1 MNSIIMRAVALAI
14 VTTAAMPVH
23 AAQWFMLSSSGNRCM
38 DGAAVAKDLVRF
50 GLPPMSSPYEL
61 TQELGREDLPFS
73 TGVTRDPRGEVNAV
87 QIVVSGSTSLFWF
100 LSREGCE
107 GFRSWALSRGA
118 LRAR

>member
-1 MNSIIMRAVALAI
+1 MNSSIISAVALAI

-23 AAQWFMLSSSGNRCM
+23 ATQWFMLSSSGNRCV
-38 DGAAVAKDLVRF
+38 DGAAVGKDLVGF

-61 TQELGREDLPFS
+61 TQELGRDDLPFS
-73 TGVTRDPRGEVNAV
+73 TRVTRDSRGEVNAV

-107 GFRSWALSRGA
+107 G
-118 LRAR
+118 